1 MKTKRKNLLLR
12 DIKSI
17 VEERLDRM
25 MAANPH
31 RVNFYD
37 HYQKII
43 EAYNAKQDRGDIEK
57 TFQDLMDL
65 SQELDEETQRFVR
78 EGFENEEELA
88 MYDLL
93 FKDSLTKEE
102 IKQLKSTAKE
112 LLQKVKEAIH
122 QMHNWREK
130 EETKANVEKVIRN
143 VLYMQLPQC
152 YDDQAMEQCRKQVF
166 TYVYDAYPAA

>member
-1 MKTKRKNLLLR
+1 
-12 DIKSI
+12 
-17 VEERLDRM
+17 
-25 MAANPH
+25 
-31 RVNFYD
+31 
-37 HYQKII
+37 
-43 EAYNAKQDRGDIEK
+43 
-57 TFQDLMDL
+57 MDL

-78 EGFENEEELA
+78 EGFDSEEELA

-93 FKDSLTKEE
+93 FKDTLSKEE

-143 VLYMQLPQC
+143 VLYMHLPQC